1 MKKKLI
7 AANWKMHKTPGETKE
22 FFQALGSL
30 LQTLEKNSTAA
41 TVDNIEVLVCPPAL
55 CLLTA
60 IEAKSTM
67 QFSLVN
73 SKIAGQIHI
82 GVQNVYAEAKG
93 AFTGENSAE
102 VAKSMGA
109 GYALVG
115 HSERRTLFGEGKDL
129 LNKKMKYLQS
139 LGLKSVLCIGETL
152 AERDAGKT
160 NLVLKTQLHEALE
173 GVTPSADL
181 VVAYEPVWAIG
192 TGRVASTQQVAEA
205 HQFCFQT
212 LKELGYSADVRI
224 QYGGGV
230 KPDNAKEL
238 IQIPH
243 VDGFL
248 IGGASLEAT
257 SFAKIISE
265 CM

>member
-22 FFQALGSL
+22 FFQALGPL
-30 LQTLEKNSTAA
+30 LQALEKNLAA
-41 TVDNIEVLVCPPAL
+41 STVDNIEVLVCPPAL

-60 IEAKSTM
+60 IEAKSAM
-67 QFSLVN
+67 QSSLVN
-73 SKIAGQIHI
+73 SKMAGQIQI

-109 GYALVG
+109 NYVLVG
-115 HSERRTLFGEGKDL
+115 HSERRTLFGESNAL
-129 LNKKMKYLQS
+129 LNNKMKYLQGV
-139 LGLKSVLCIGETL
+139 GLKSILCIGETL
-152 AERDAGKT
+152 AERDGGKT
-160 NLVLKTQLHEALE
+160 NLVLKTQLQEVLQ
-173 GVTPSADL
+173 GVAASGDL

-192 TGRVASTQQVAEA
+192 TGRVASVQQVAES
-205 HQFCFQT
+205 HQFIFQT

-224 QYGGGV
+224 QYGGSV

-248 IGGASLEAT
+248 IGGASLDAT

-265 CM
+265 SL

>member
-22 FFQALGSL
+22 FFQALGPL

-41 TVDNIEVLVCPPAL
+41 VDNIEVLVCPPAL
-55 CLLTA
+55 CLMAA
-60 IEAKSTM
+60 IEAKSTL
-67 QFSLVN
+67 QSLLVN

-82 GVQNVYAEAKG
+82 GAQNVYAEAKG

-109 GYALVG
+109 SYALVG

-139 LGLKSVLCIGETL
+139 LGLNTVLCIGETL

-160 NLVLKTQLHEALE
+160 NLVLQTQLHEALE

-224 QYGGGV
+224 QYGGSV